1 MGASVAQ
8 SVKRWTQDLK
18 LQIGGSSPIAADPIC
33 YVACVLGQDTLPKL
47 SSGSDVT

>member
-18 LQIGGSSPIAADPIC
+18 IAGSSPIAADPIR